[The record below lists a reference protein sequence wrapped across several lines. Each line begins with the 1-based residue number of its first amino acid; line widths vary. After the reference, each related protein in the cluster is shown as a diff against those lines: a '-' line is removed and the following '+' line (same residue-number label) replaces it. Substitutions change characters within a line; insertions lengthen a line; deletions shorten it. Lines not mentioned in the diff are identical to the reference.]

1 MNRFSIVRLCVYLPV
16 NTGLFF
22 IINATY
28 VNFCIKLLIWQ
39 KPILGRNDILFMP
52 CLHKGLFSAD
62 HNCNTNFGSDVI
74 MLLKY
79 SYILNILSVGPIY
92 RIVRILQDIATK
104 LTNYWILI

>member
-1 MNRFSIVRLCVYLPV
+1 M
-16 NTGLFF
+16 
-22 IINATY
+22 Y